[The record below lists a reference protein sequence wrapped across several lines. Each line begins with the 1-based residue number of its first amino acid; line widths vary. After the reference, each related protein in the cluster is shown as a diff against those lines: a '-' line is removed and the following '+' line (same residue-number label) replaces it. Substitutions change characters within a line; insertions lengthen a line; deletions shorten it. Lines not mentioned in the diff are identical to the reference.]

1 MVTLA
6 NLGRHVRLGRVPLS
20 ISPVKRSFHNHHG
33 RPLRATVF
41 HCDKSGTGTETRR
54 ELEWT

>member
-1 MVTLA
+1 MITLD

-33 RPLRATVF
+33 RPIRTTVF
-41 HCDKSGTGTETRR
+41 RSDKSGTGTETRR
-54 ELEWT
+54 ELGWT